1 MNNDLISRK
10 ALIEKL
16 ADVYRKNY
24 AGTGKGEEFCIAIQ
38 KVCEQPN
45 AYDVDKVIE
54 QLEKCKAIMLSPTT
68 MDCFGKECEHNDCL
82 VCVFEKA
89 IEVVKGGIKH
99 ED

>member
-10 ALIEKL
+10 ALIEEL
-16 ADVYRKNY
+16 ADVYRKYY
-24 AGTGKGEEFCIAIQ
+24 AGTGKGEEFTIAIQ

-45 AYDVDKVIE
+45 VYNVDKVVE
-54 QLEKCKAIMLSPTT
+54 QLEEYKVIMLSPTT

-89 IEVVKGGIKH
+89 IKVVKGGKNP